1 MEKKDLIYEG
11 KAKKLFKTE
20 DSSVVWVEYL
30 DQATALNGVR
40 KDVVVG
46 KSIMNN
52 QITSLIFNELKRNG
66 VENHFIRLLSKNEQL
81 IEKLTILPLE
91 VVIRN
96 YAAGSFSKRLAVD
109 EGVKL
114 TFPILEFYFKE
125 DSLDDPFI
133 NEDHIRFLKI
143 ATDSEIH
150 EIKEAAH
157 QINRQLIKLFKEIGI
172 RLIDFKIEFGKRE
185 DGTILLADE
194 ITPDTCR
201 LWDEE
206 TNEHLDKDVY
216 RRNLGEIIPV
226 YQEVLTRLENKFK

>member
-1 MEKKDLIYEG
+1 MEKKELIYEG
-11 KAKKLFKTE
+11 KAKRLFETL

-30 DQATALNGVR
+30 DQATALNGIR
-40 KDVVVG
+40 KDVVTG
-46 KSIMNN
+46 KSALNN
-52 QITSLIFNELKRNG
+52 QITALIFDELKQKG
-66 VENHFIRLLSKNEQL
+66 IENHFIRLLSKNEQL
-81 IEKLTILPLE
+81 VEKLTIFPLE
-91 VVIRN
+91 VVVRN
-96 YAAGSFSKRLAVD
+96 YAAGSFSKRLAID

-133 NEDHIRFLKI
+133 NEDHIRFLEI
-143 ATDSEIH
+143 ANDSEIR
-150 EIKEAAH
+150 EIKEAAY
-157 QINRQLIKLFKEIGI
+157 QINQYLIQLYKEIGI

-201 LWDEE
+201 LWDEQ
-206 TNEHLDKDVY
+206 TNDHLDKDVY

-226 YQEVLTRLENKFK
+226 YQEVLTRLENKSK